1 MVFCKIARG
10 VGRANPRWVSVF
22 ILATQIYSMAEGA
35 RAFPRPS
42 LPFPWTISL
51 RKNNSGSLR
60 RLNVFSAESGG
71 KVGVEIRAVIQRG
84 GQPLVLGVVAVAGR
98 RE

>member
-10 VGRANPRWVSVF
+10 VGRANPRVGICVHISNPDLF
-22 ILATQIYSMAEGA
+22 DGRGA
-35 RAFPRPS
+35 RAFSRPS
-42 LPFPWTISL
+42 LPFPWTVSL

-60 RLNVFSAESGG
+60 RLNVFSTESGG

-84 GQPLVLGVVAVAGR
+84 GQPVVLGVVAVAGR